1 MAILPSLAQYV
12 TSIPSILKG
21 KPLPAIYKKLYE
33 YDSME
38 TSMCA
43 LYLGHIGYRRG
54 EKHWKTNLWREEGG
68 TGTLY
73 KKVEEAE

>member
-21 KPLPAIYKKLYE
+21 KPLPGIHQKLYE

-43 LYLGHIGYRRG
+43 LYLGYIWLSKRRKAL
-54 EKHWKTNLWREEGG
+54 ENKSMGG
-68 TGTLY
+68 AGTLY